1 MKKLLILLL
10 LSLPLISK
18 SQTVNVWNGINNE
31 NHYQIRI
38 EQKHDHSN
46 KGVFEF
52 TIDDLNT
59 REMDYYVFG
68 TWTQI
73 EEGIFACKVKE
84 GNRPELFP
92 EQFIVKRHKSYDHY
106 GIELNYKGRFI
117 LYQ

>member
-1 MKKLLILLL
+1 MKLKLTLLVL
-10 LSLPLISK
+10 LFPLISK

-73 EEGIFACKVKE
+73 EEGIFACKVKT
-84 GNRPELFP
+84 GNKPELFP
-92 EQFIVKRHKSYDHY
+92 KQFIVKRHQSYDY
-106 GIELNYKGRFI
+106 CGIELKYTGRFI
-117 LYQ
+117 LE